1 MERGPSLLSRFRHS
15 KSNDSLFKF
24 NNKVKEIGLLFS
36 LFSIELWKA
45 LYSSDTDSPQLM
57 TSPMGQTKANPF
69 WLL

>member
-1 MERGPSLLSRFRHS
+1 MERGPSLLSRFRQTKS
-15 KSNDSLFKF
+15 KDSLFKF